1 MTDAATIVREVAAD
15 YYFSLPHSTRSGAAV
30 FVDEMLQLL
39 HMSGVVPR
47 AREAAAA
54 CEADY
59 PVVNPHPFQEI
70 LRAAFIDGYR
80 RTVRPHP
87 RLADQAAAFADTI
100 IARFSPEYVEPAL
113 QRAARLAAASE
124 HLMQVQQARW
134 REEEIAR
141 NRPRP
146 KRVKL
151 YPC

>member
-47 AREAAAA
+47 ARETAAA

-87 RLADQAAAFADTI
+87 RLADQAAAFA
-100 IARFSPEYVEPAL
+100 AL
-113 QRAARLAAASE
+113 RGSRRLRS
-124 HLMQVQQARW
+124 
-134 REEEIAR
+134 I
-141 NRPRP
+141 
-146 KRVKL
+146 
-151 YPC
+151 